1 MIYPRTPQALSALA
15 VLAMATSCSINM
27 DLNGDGDYPSADGT
41 YTSAMCKSTATPISR
56 PNEGRWTTIYLD
68 DVAPRGPNDAPYTCA
83 DGTPYK
89 FFVQFNTGATDL
101 TVAFEPGGACWD
113 HKSCSKDVGM
123 LSPKRMT
130 TVPDDLM
137 TYINEDDPNNTP
149 WAAMYP
155 HFGRIDNSVPTNKY
169 NHVFF
174 PYCTG
179 DAFTANKTVTYKAP
193 GKTDLTVRHHG
204 RRNTEA
210 AMTWLKQTF
219 PTGYTGQLLV
229 VGSSAGAV
237 GATVNYPLVRDTVK
251 PKCGAMVSDAGPIFP
266 PKNSAGAAL
275 PPYTPSP
282 QEQLTDRVSA
292 AWGLEEPGGIVGKL
306 DTRFASPSYRA
317 LRNHM
322 GHINRGL
329 SRTFPKDR
337 FLFTTFKQDL
347 NFSLY
352 SFVGGGLIEPGPDI
366 ADDVIDMWQEEVAD
380 FKTWID
386 ADTTQNWG
394 YYLPNFRP
402 DNCSHMVATAPFTLA
417 RDLYGYA
424 LDGLEGHANG
434 YYRTEIGNMN
444 LGTAIR
450 QLLDPSKPLPRAD
463 APYQATQLSYLS
475 EPGQGVASDDWYDL
489 RTGFVNNK
497 EDYVRQQRID
507 CVNTNGFPQ

>member
-1 MIYPRTPQALSALA
+1 MSAALA
-15 VLAMATSCSINM
+15 STTACRVNM
-27 DLNGDGDYPSADGT
+27 DLNGDGDSPSPDGT
-41 YTSAMCKSTATPISR
+41 YTSPQCKSTATPISR

-68 DVAPRGPNDAPYTCA
+68 DVAPRGPNDPPFTCA

-113 HKSCSKDVGM
+113 HQSCSRDVGM

-130 TVPDDLM
+130 TVGDDLM
-137 TYINEDDPNNTP
+137 TRIDESDPNNTP

-179 DAFTANKTVTYKAP
+179 DAFTANKTVTYTAP
-193 GKTDLTVRHHG
+193 GKADLQVRHHG

-210 AMTWLKQTF
+210 AMTWLAQTF
-219 PTGYTGQLLV
+219 PTDYTGQLLV
-229 VGSSAGAV
+229 IGSSAGAV
-237 GATVNYPLVRDTVK
+237 GATVNYALVRDTVK
-251 PKCGAMVSDAGPIFP
+251 PKCGAMINDAGPIFP
-266 PKNSAGAAL
+266 PKSSSGTDVG
-275 PPYTPSP
+275 PYAPSL
-282 QEQLTDRVSA
+282 QERLLDKVSA
-292 AWGLEEPGGIVGKL
+292 AWGLEEPSGVVAKL
-306 DTRFASPSYRA
+306 DARFSSPPYSA
-317 LRNHM
+317 LRDHF

-329 SRTFPKDR
+329 ARTYPQDR

-352 SFVGGGLIEPGPDI
+352 SFVGGGLIPPGDDI
-366 ADDVIDMWQEEVAD
+366 ADDVIDLWQSEVGD
-380 FKTWID
+380 FKSWID

-402 DNCSHMVATAPFTLA
+402 DNCSHLVATAPFTLA
-417 RDLYGYA
+417 RDRYGYA
-424 LDGLEGHANG
+424 LAGIRGHANG
-434 YYRTEIGNMN
+434 YYRTEVGNMN

-450 QLLDPSKPLPRAD
+450 QLLDPSQPLPRVD
-463 APYQATQLSYLS
+463 APYDPTQLSYTS
-475 EPGQGVASDDWYDL
+475 EPGVGVANDDWWDL
-489 RTGFVNNK
+489 ADG
-497 EDYVRQQRID
+497 YVSDKQAYIEQQRRK
-507 CVNTNGFPQ
+507 CVFTNGFPH